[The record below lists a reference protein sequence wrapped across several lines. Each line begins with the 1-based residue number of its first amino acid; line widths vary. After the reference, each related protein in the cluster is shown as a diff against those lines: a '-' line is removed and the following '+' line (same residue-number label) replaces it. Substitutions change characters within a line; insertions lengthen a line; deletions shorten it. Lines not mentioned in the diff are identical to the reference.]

1 MAESLFDKLDQAR
14 IKAKIPDNT
23 KRSQDWFRNKMTSI
37 VGSRVR
43 PGELLGDGKVKRV
56 ARPMLG
62 YMYTFLYDPKTKEQ
76 LPYYDRFPL
85 IILIDR
91 APGGFYGLN
100 LHYLPPIL
108 RARFLDSLSSTISD
122 NKFDENTRFR
132 ARYQLLKGAKKFRY
146 FKPCFKHYLTSQV
159 TSRIV
164 QIESSEWDM
173 AVFLPTEQF
182 VGANKKKVW
191 NDSRMEAR

>member
-23 KRSQDWFRNKMTSI
+23 KRSQDWFRNKMVSL
-37 VGSRVR
+37 VGTNVKTND
-43 PGELLGDGKVKRV
+43 LLRDKRV
-56 ARPMLG
+56 KPVTKPMLG
-62 YMYTFLYDPKTKEQ
+62 YMYTFLYDAKTKET
-76 LPYYDRFPL
+76 LPYWDRFPL
-85 IILIDR
+85 IILVDR

-108 RARFLDSLSSTISD
+108 RARFLDSLSDTISD
-122 NKFDENTRFR
+122 NKFTETTRFR
-132 ARYQLLKGAKKFRY
+132 ARYDLLKGARKFRY
-146 FKPCFKHYLTSQV
+146 FKPCFKHYLTNQV

-182 VGANKKKVW
+182 VGANKRKVW
-191 NDSRMEAR
+191 NDSRMGIQ